1 MIIVGMHVSVQRER
15 LMMLVEGVVVAL
27 AMLWVLVL
35 FWWSLTPC
43 TLQDPA
49 VSDHNHEYA
58 SPEYVV
64 RLLASATLCALLLT
78 LCYLA
83 VCVAPVRVCCC

>member
-1 MIIVGMHVSVQRER
+1 
-15 LMMLVEGVVVAL
+15 MLVEGVVVAL
-27 AMLWVLVL
+27 AMLWVPVL

-43 TLQDPA
+43 TLQHP

-64 RLLASATLCALLLT
+64 RLFASATSVCTITYSLLFGR
-78 LCYLA
+78 
-83 VCVAPVRVCCC
+83 VAPVRVPLLDATEQAFA